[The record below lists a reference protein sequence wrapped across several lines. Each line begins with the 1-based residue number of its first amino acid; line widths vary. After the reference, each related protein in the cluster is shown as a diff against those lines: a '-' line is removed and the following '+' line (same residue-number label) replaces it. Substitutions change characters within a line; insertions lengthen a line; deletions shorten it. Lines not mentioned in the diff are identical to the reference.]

1 MNSFLA
7 LGDDTRREIVLLIAK
22 NGEMTSTSISKHFPI
37 SAPAISQHL
46 QLLRELRLL
55 NVKKEAQKRIYS
67 VNMDGF
73 SEMEELILKVKEDW
87 SKRFNRL
94 ERYALKLKKG
104 KKI

>member
-7 LGDDTRREIVLLIAK
+7 LGDDTRREIILLVAK
-22 NGEMTSTSISKHFPI
+22 NGEMTSTAISKHFSI

-46 QLLRELRLL
+46 QLLRELQLL

-67 VNMDGF
+67 VNLDGF
-73 SEMEELILKVKEDW
+73 SEMEELILKVREDW
-87 SKRFNRL
+87 SKRLNSL

-104 KKI
+104 KTI